1 MTTVSGPTPT
11 PAPTPTSGSAT
22 GVGGR
27 FAAQVGIDVETIDPA
42 LPDCGC
48 GAVATFSPPPARTAA
63 GSAPPS
69 DPAAGDDRVADVTGA
84 GDPSGDG
91 QPVPTGALLALVD
104 ATARAAA
111 EAAVAVPGRRTA
123 LTPTAAGVQFRE
135 PARGTVTARASV
147 PCEGAITDRAD
158 DRGLFRFS
166 VAVEV
171 VDPAGTRV
179 ANGTVQWLAQID
191 GTAPAPP
198 TAPGD

>member
-1 MTTVSGPTPT
+1 MSGPTPT
-11 PAPTPTSGSAT
+11 PTSTSG
-22 GVGGR
+22 VGSR
-27 FAAQVGIDVETIDPA
+27 FADRIGIAVETIDPA
-42 LPDCGC
+42 LADCGC
-48 GAVATFSPPPARTAA
+48 GAVATFSPPQARTAA

-69 DPAAGDDRVADVTGA
+69 DPAAAEDPASDDRATDGPSGDDRATDG
-84 GDPSGDG
+84 PSGDE

-111 EAAVAVPGRRTA
+111 EAAVTVPGRRTA
-123 LTPTAAGVQFRE
+123 LTATATGVQFRE

-171 VDPAGTRV
+171 VDPAGRRV

-191 GTAPAPP
+191 TAP
-198 TAPGD
+198 TTSDG

>member
-1 MTTVSGPTPT
+1 MSGPTPT
-11 PAPTPTSGSAT
+11 PTPGSASGS
-22 GVGGR
+22 GGR
-27 FAAQVGIDVETIDPA
+27 FAARVGIEVETIDPA
-42 LPDCGC
+42 LADCGC

-63 GSAPPS
+63 GSASPS
-69 DPAAGDDRVADVTGA
+69 DPAAVDDLGGDDPGAEDPGA
-84 GDPSGDG
+84 GDLSGDE

-123 LTPTAAGVQFRE
+123 LTPTATGVQFRE

-191 GTAPAPP
+191 GTP
-198 TAPGD
+198 TTPDA